1 MAVEAEKPRFVVEP
15 LGPKHD
21 RAAFSC
27 GVEIL
32 DAYLHKQAGQD
43 LKKRVAVPFVITPDG
58 TTIAGYYTLSQ
69 YSLQLDEVPAE
80 VAKKLPKYPIVPAT
94 LLGRLAVS
102 VAFRGQG
109 HGATLLMD
117 ALYRTLQHSREVA
130 SAGVIVDAKDAAA
143 LAFYTK
149 YGFLELPRIER
160 RLFLPMG
167 TVEQLFR

>member
-1 MAVEAEKPRFVVEP
+1 MIEP

-27 GVEIL
+27 GVQSL
-32 DAYLHKQAGQD
+32 DVYLHRQAGQD
-43 LKKRVAVPFVITPDG
+43 FKKRVAVPFVITPDG
-58 TTIAGYYTLSQ
+58 STIAGYYTLSQ
-69 YSLQLDEVPAE
+69 YAVQLDVIPPE
-80 VAKKLPKYPIVPAT
+80 VAKKLPKYPMVPGT
-94 LLGRLAVS
+94 LIGRLAVS
-102 VAFRGQG
+102 MAFRGQG

-117 ALYRTLQHSREVA
+117 ALHRSLRYGREVA

-143 LAFYTK
+143 ISFYRK

-167 TVEQLFR
+167 TVEELFR

>member
-1 MAVEAEKPRFVVEP
+1 LADEAGKRRFAVEP

-21 RAAFSC
+21 RAAFFC
-27 GVEIL
+27 GVDIL

-69 YSLQLDEVPAE
+69 YSVLLDDIPVE
-80 VAKKLPKYPIVPAT
+80 VAKKLPKYPTVPAT

-130 SAGVIVDAKDAAA
+130 SAGVIVDSKDAAA
-143 LAFYTK
+143 LAFYKK
-149 YGFLELPRIER
+149 YGFLQLPRIER

>member
-1 MAVEAEKPRFVVEP
+1 VIEP

-27 GVEIL
+27 GVQIL
-32 DAYLHKQAGQD
+32 DVYLQKQAGQD

-58 TTIAGYYTLSQ
+58 STIAGYYTLSQ
-69 YSLQLDEVPAE
+69 YAVQLDVIPPE
-80 VAKKLPKYPIVPAT
+80 VAKKLPKYPMVPTT
-94 LLGRLAVS
+94 LIGRLAVS

-117 ALYRTLQHSREVA
+117 ALYRTLHHSEEVA

-143 LAFYTK
+143 VAFYKK

>member
-1 MAVEAEKPRFVVEP
+1 LADEAEMPRFVIEP

-27 GVEIL
+27 GVENL
-32 DAYLHKQAGQD
+32 DAYLKKQAGQD
-43 LKKRVAVPFVITPDG
+43 LKKRAAVTFVLTPDG
-58 TTIAGYYTLSQ
+58 MTVAGYYTLSQ
-69 YSLQLDEVPAE
+69 YSVQLDEIPAA
-80 VAKKLPKYPIVPAT
+80 VAKKLPKYPMVPAT

-102 VAFRGQG
+102 SAFRGQG
-109 HGATLLMD
+109 HGAALLMD

-130 SAGVIVDAKDAAA
+130 SAGVIVDAKHAAA
-143 LAFYTK
+143 LAFFKK